1 MTIKLEQ
8 DERFVTAVQAHSP
21 AMYRAAWSLLRNSA
35 DAEDAVSAAIINCYQ
50 SLHRLRSW
58 DAIRAYL
65 IRAAVNAGYDMLRRG
80 QREYATQDMEALH
93 PGAPREETPVW
104 AYLTGLPPK
113 SRLIMQLRYG
123 EEMPVKEIARILRLP
138 RGSVSVTISRTLK
151 LLRKQLEQEEA
162 AHA

>member
-8 DERFVTAVQAHSP
+8 DERFVTAVRAHSP
-21 AMYRAAWSLLRNSA
+21 AMFRAAWSLLRNNA
-35 DAEDAVSAAIINCYQ
+35 DAEDAVSTAIVNCYQ
-50 SLHRLRSW
+50 GLHRIRSW

-65 IRAAVNAGYDMLRRG
+65 IRATVNAGYDMLRRG
-80 QREYATQDMEALH
+80 QREYAAQDMEAFQ
-93 PGAPREETPVW
+93 PEIPREETPVW
-104 AYLTGLPPK
+104 VYLTGLPPK

-123 EEMPVKEIARILRLP
+123 EDMPVKEIARILRLP

-151 LLRKQLEQEEA
+151 LLKQQLEQEEA